1 MAKRSDRRVDS
12 TQRAERYPQND
23 YEEGNALRQFSA
35 VPIEQPEEL
44 PEERPAR
51 RHRTAGQRAR
61 NAQMTLR
68 FLVATVILSA
78 MMVAIVVGFLC
89 LKERITEQRRNIAS
103 PETQVNDL
111 KTDNDAYYNQVMAS
125 VDLEAIR
132 DAAMNRLGMQYAG
145 KSQIR
150 YYDTEGSSY
159 VRQYQEVPQK

>member
-1 MAKRSDRRVDS
+1 MA
-12 TQRAERYPQND
+12 T
-23 YEEGNALRQFSA
+23 
-35 VPIEQPEEL
+35 
-44 PEERPAR
+44 
-51 RHRTAGQRAR
+51 
-61 NAQMTLR
+61 M
-68 FLVATVILSA
+68 ILSA
-78 MMVAIVVGFLC
+78 ILVAITVGFLC

-103 PETQVNDL
+103 LETQVNDL